1 MFTLLSSWA
10 EEKEYKTGHNEKKEL
25 KSILTNTIR
34 GYILCVVRYG
44 MGVYERGTVF
54 NRVRKVAKRIVN
66 IRFNRVKQVPCV
78 AANIRFDLS
87 QKNRRDP
94 MENKKDKITEVSEK
108 KEDAAVQESCCCQ
121 CSHKTKER
129 SEKEYRDLMNRLKRI
144 EGQVRG
150 IQGMLEKDAYCTDIL
165 VQVAAVNAAL
175 NSFNRVLLTNHLHTC
190 VAENVRAGNDEVL
203 DELAGVLQKLMK

>member
-1 MFTLLSSWA
+1 MSALLSSWA

-54 NRVRKVAKRIVN
+54 NRVRKVEKRIVN